1 MLVMCGKSTLTELSI
16 FYCTEHMSAGR
27 KKDATFFMQQLK
39 EKVNEV
45 DDRTPLTDCFFFNGA
60 SNVQTAC
67 AILQISPN

>member
-1 MLVMCGKSTLTELSI
+1 
-16 FYCTEHMSAGR
+16 MSAGR